1 MGPSWQH
8 HVAPWPCGTGA
19 LGEIT
24 LPCSENVVR
33 SLLKHCYGLPYDA
46 NLSLEDE
53 LEPWHSTQVF
63 DLFLREQIR
72 YGS

>member
-1 MGPSWQH
+1 MNPDGASM
-8 HVAPWPCGTGA
+8 AASRSTARAGA

-53 LEPWHSTQVF
+53 LEPWHLARVF
-63 DLFLREQIR
+63 DL
-72 YGS
+72 YP